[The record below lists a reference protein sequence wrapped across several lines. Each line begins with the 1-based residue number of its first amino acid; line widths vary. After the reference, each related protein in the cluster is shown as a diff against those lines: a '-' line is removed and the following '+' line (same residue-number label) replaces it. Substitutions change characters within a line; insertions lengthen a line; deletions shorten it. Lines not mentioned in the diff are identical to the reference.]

1 MASALFIKP
10 MVFNQL
16 SEEQILTWRKE
27 TYSRLKEYITYSP
40 NDMLSIKPT
49 KITTLE
55 SMSISM
61 KNKLISFRTTN
72 ELKFSKSIFIMI
84 DSCILGKKTIP
95 TIISDLKQKWNLYQT
110 NIIIIFSHISITE
123 NYYKLYNKDK
133 YPDINFKCLNFNL
146 DLLEKKIPFKMANI
160 SILKTDI
167 SFDNK
172 MLFKEEK
179 QFLQLNKSW
188 NGKDR
193 NEINDNA
200 QLEILIHM
208 NKIFSKDC
216 FMITRD
222 RDLIQKTKKK
232 SEMCKGLYV
241 YDHF

>member
-95 TIISDLKQKWNLYQT
+95 TIISDLKQKIWTIDEQIQSECPHEHTYP
-110 NIIIIFSHISITE
+110 IDFFVECHKCSACGIF
-123 NYYKLYNKDK
+123 
-133 YPDINFKCLNFNL
+133 
-146 DLLEKKIPFKMANI
+146 
-160 SILKTDI
+160 
-167 SFDNK
+167 
-172 MLFKEEK
+172 
-179 QFLQLNKSW
+179 
-188 NGKDR
+188 
-193 NEINDNA
+193 
-200 QLEILIHM
+200 LI
-208 NKIFSKDC
+208 KRS
-216 FMITRD
+216 
-222 RDLIQKTKKK
+222 
-232 SEMCKGLYV
+232 
-241 YDHF
+241 